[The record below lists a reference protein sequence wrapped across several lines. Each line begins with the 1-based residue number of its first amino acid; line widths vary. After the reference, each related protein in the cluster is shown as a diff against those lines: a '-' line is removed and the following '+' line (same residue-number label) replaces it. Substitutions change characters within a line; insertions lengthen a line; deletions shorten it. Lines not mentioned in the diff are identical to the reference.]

1 MAHDMQVEI
10 EGDPLPQPPTSSA
23 DQQSMLGLGQ
33 TEVVNGSQQ
42 VTLEAP
48 LTDKQLVQE
57 GQSHGLSSGPSEE
70 AHYFKCA
77 NLKLASAVYITEISK
92 YSELFLSFFL
102 VTDSFVNTQ
111 HALPQ
116 NITQF
121 ETPALSQ
128 PPFDQQTLTQGTKL
142 YLLSV

>member
-1 MAHDMQVEI
+1 M
-10 EGDPLPQPPTSSA
+10 
-23 DQQSMLGLGQ
+23 
-33 TEVVNGSQQ
+33 
-42 VTLEAP
+42 
-48 LTDKQLVQE
+48 
-57 GQSHGLSSGPSEE
+57 
-70 AHYFKCA
+70 KCA
-77 NLKLASAVYITEISK
+77 NLKLVSAVYLTEISK
-92 YSELFLSFFL
+92 YSELLSLSLFL

-116 NITQF
+116 NITHF